1 MDERPLD
8 PGRLYLLKHGAT
20 TVSAEV
26 DRGFT
31 LNEIGTATVSTSRPI
46 VFDSYRANRTTGSFI
61 LIDPATNFTAG
72 AGMIIRPVAERQRRS
87 LETTG
92 AAGRLA
98 RAARMAASES
108 EAVDAVRRVLEE
120 ILT

>member
-1 MDERPLD
+1 V
-8 PGRLYLLKHGAT
+8 YLLKHGTT
-20 TVSAEV
+20 TVSAEL
-26 DRGFT
+26 DRPFT
-31 LNEIGTATVSTSRPI
+31 LNEIGTATVVASRPV
-46 VFDSYRANRTTGSFI
+46 VFDSYRADRSTGSFI

-72 AGMIIRPVAERQRRS
+72 AGMIIRRVTESRGTGHTA
-87 LETTG
+87 G

-98 RAARMAASES
+98 QAARMAASES

>member
-8 PGRLYLLKHGAT
+8 SKRLYLLKHGAT
-20 TVSAEV
+20 TVSAEI

-31 LNEIGTATVSTSRPI
+31 LNEIGTAMVSTSRPI
-46 VFDSYRANRTTGSFI
+46 VFDSYRANRITGSFI
-61 LIDPATNFTAG
+61 LIDPSTNFTAG
-72 AGMIIRPVAERQRRS
+72 AGMIIRRVSERRS
-87 LETTG
+87 EIETTG

-98 RAARMAASES
+98 KAARMAASES

>member
-1 MDERPLD
+1 
-8 PGRLYLLKHGAT
+8 
-20 TVSAEV
+20 
-26 DRGFT
+26 
-31 LNEIGTATVSTSRPI
+31 
-46 VFDSYRANRTTGSFI
+46 
-61 LIDPATNFTAG
+61 
-72 AGMIIRPVAERQRRS
+72 MISRPVAERRGS

-98 RAARMAASES
+98 RAARMAASET